1 MLKCIVATLLFS
13 VAYANVLPVKT
24 VNICPSGALYWVAR
38 YETQNNIY
46 SLIKKSASDIDVN
59 FNTPFCKKLGLA
71 SAKRDMHYIVDDVQF
86 VSCPQYAIVNAINE
100 ILHDSN
106 LNTIVNPFTCDVVK
120 PEFDSEGLA
129 IRFTQESKDAFFTK
143 YGKDLDIVVDDILLR
158 TNPRSLSTDAGEP
171 INVEDWSNVNVTT
184 FLYDAAKTQG
194 KQKMFDDI
202 LNPVMPPV
210 VDNPFP
216 VDPLTTP
223 PTTTKPR
230 MNYPMNPKKNSPPHI
245 NYPMKPT
252 RNPPSRIN
260 YPRYPPANTPAPPI
274 VPTAEI
280 LEFNTEPEPT
290 YGCYDN
296 CDFETDNYRMGQALS
311 HGPRAAMSAD
321 QVAFAIHQDYYGN
334 YYRKPMRY
342 VGTTRIPSERI
353 E

>member
-1 MLKCIVATLLFS
+1 MLKCIVATLFLS

-46 SLIKKSASDIDVN
+46 DLIRKSVSGIDVN

-71 SAKRDMHYIVDDVQF
+71 SAKRDMHYILDDVQF

-106 LNTIVNPFTCDVVK
+106 LNTIVNPFTCNVVK
-120 PEFDSEGLA
+120 PEVDTEGLD

-143 YGKDLDIVVDDILLR
+143 YEKDLDIVVDDILLK
-158 TNPRSLSTDAGEP
+158 TNPRSFSKNWGAT
-171 INVEDWSNVNVTT
+171 INVEDWSNVNVTL
-184 FLYDAAKTQG
+184 FLYEAAKKHG

-223 PTTTKPR
+223 PTTTKSR
-230 MNYPMNPKKNSPPHI
+230 I
-245 NYPMKPT
+245 NYPMRPQT
-252 RNPPSRIN
+252 NPPSRINYPVRPQTNPPSRIN
-260 YPRYPPANTPAPPI
+260 YPRYPPVNTPEP

-280 LEFNTEPEPT
+280 LQFNMEPEPT
-290 YGCYDN
+290 YGCYEN
-296 CDFETDNYRMGQALS
+296 CEFETDNYRMGQALS

-321 QVAFAIHQDYYGN
+321 QVAFAIHQDHYGN
-334 YYRKPMRY
+334 YYRRPMRY